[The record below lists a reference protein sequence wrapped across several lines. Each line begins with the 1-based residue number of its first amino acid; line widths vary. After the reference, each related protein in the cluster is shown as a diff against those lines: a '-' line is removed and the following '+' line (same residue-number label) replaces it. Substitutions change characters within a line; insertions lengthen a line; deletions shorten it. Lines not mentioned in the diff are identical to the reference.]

1 MTVPKFGKA
10 FRSEFSFHPNYVPLN
25 HGSYGTYP
33 KALKP
38 ILQGYQEAAEEHPD
52 RWLRYEQHP
61 VLEKNLKLVG
71 QMINAD
77 SKDLAFLP
85 SASQGANNVLRSFP
99 FKAGDKILY
108 VSTVYRSLLD
118 PCTQSNTTLC
128 IASNRLHQCQQDVGI
143 CSGSVRRGTDSS

>member
-1 MTVPKFGKA
+1 MTFPKFGKSL
-10 FRSEFSFHPNYVPLN
+10 RSEFSFHPNYVPLN

-61 VLEKNLKLVG
+61 VIEKNLKLVG

-77 SKDLAFLP
+77 PKDLAFLS

-99 FKAGDKILY
+99 FKKGDKVLY
-108 VSTVYRSLLD
+108 VSVQKLDESPRLLHSLTHCDVYVYSIKQATSMSTRRWNLF
-118 PCTQSNTTLC
+118 
-128 IASNRLHQCQQDVGI
+128 GI
-143 CSGSVRRGTDSS
+143 STAWN